1 MPAWLSL
8 LSQSHCR
15 ENPDARFR
23 STARSGARL
32 LVPLVL
38 AGYAQCLVNSHPA
51 SWEGG
56 ERSMRSPSPP
66 KPSRLRLALNR
77 DGLALVGSV
86 VELREL
92 MPYAGHADQYR
103 PMLR

>member
-1 MPAWLSL
+1 MTSPTRKGASLSE
-8 LSQSHCR
+8 S
-15 ENPDARFR
+15 ARR
-23 STARSGARL
+23 GTGSLPKS
-32 LVPLVL
+32 
-38 AGYAQCLVNSHPA
+38 
-51 SWEGG
+51 G

-66 KPSRLRLALNR
+66 KPSRLRLTLNR
-77 DGLALVGSV
+77 DGLALLGSV